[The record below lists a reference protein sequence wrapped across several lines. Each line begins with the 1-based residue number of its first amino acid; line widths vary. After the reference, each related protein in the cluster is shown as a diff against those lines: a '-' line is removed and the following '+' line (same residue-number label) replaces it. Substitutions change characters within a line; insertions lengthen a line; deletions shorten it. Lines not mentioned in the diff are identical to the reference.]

1 MKLTAKLEKTV
12 REIDRARAKIS
23 ELQALLP
30 ELERQRTELENAEIV
45 RVVRDASVAPRDL
58 EAFLRAIRP
67 GASPNITQ
75 TEAPDEN

>member
-12 REIDRARAKIS
+12 REIERTRAKIS

-30 ELERQRTELENAEIV
+30 ELERQRTDLENAEIV

-58 EAFLRAIRP
+58 EAFLRTIRP
-67 GASPNITQ
+67 GASPNIT
-75 TEAPDEN
+75 ESEDLDEN